1 MRKRGKKPTGEA
13 AALPETEAA
22 WRRGNVGRL
31 MFNGARR
38 FEERIHATV
47 RAAGFDE
54 VRYVHL
60 TILRNMNVGGT
71 RLTELAARAGMTKQA
86 MGQIVDQ
93 CERLGIVTRRADP
106 RDRRAR
112 LIAFTARGRTLLEV
126 VHRGIAAAEAEMET
140 EIGKRGMAAVRDALG
155 GYGVERRESAPD
167 EEEAA

>member
-1 MRKRGKKPTGEA
+1 MRKSGKRPTGKA
-13 AALPETEAA
+13 SALPETEAA

-47 RAAGFDE
+47 RAAGFTD

-71 RLTELAARAGMTKQA
+71 RLTTLAARAGMTKQA
-86 MGQIVDQ
+86 MGQLVDE
-93 CERLGIVTRRADP
+93 CERLGIVERRADP

-112 LIAFTARGRTLLEV
+112 LISFTTRGRALLDV
-126 VHRGIAAAEAEMET
+126 VHRGIAAAEAEMEA

-155 GYGVERRESAPD
+155 AYGVERRDSALD